1 MKKILGFSLT
11 SMLLLNSAIVSAV
24 PSNTNLINPSNK
36 EFKQVKIVE
45 KFNKKSR
52 KSGKEFKIHLNK
64 ANGNPNFIIGD
75 LAENSVNTS
84 KDAEKF
90 MTENKDVFKLETGGF
105 VNKDTQS
112 DKLGMKHYKN
122 KLVVDGIPVYGSEVV
137 VHTTANGNVYGISG
151 NVTSEVPYKNWNK
164 QFKLNSDKAIK
175 IAENS
180 LNIKGKNIE
189 YTAKPKAEP
198 YIYNKDGS
206 WIPVYHVT
214 MQFLSPFPANMKV
227 FVNASNGTIVDSKN
241 LVKTSATT
249 GTGVGLY
256 GIRNINLDLINNQ
269 YYMRDLTKNTTIETY
284 TANYGSSLPGTVVN
298 DADNKFD
305 FSSQFDA
312 VDVHY
317 NSGAVYDFYK
327 NNFNINSFDNRGTTI
342 KSTVLYRD
350 PRYPNE
356 PFDNAFWNGSQMVYG
371 DCSGTYF
378 DHIGSAL
385 DVVGHEFTHAITD
398 RTANLEYEY
407 QSGALNESFSDVFGY
422 FIEGENNDWLMG
434 EDCYTPNTPNDALRS
449 LADPTLYGQPAH
461 MDNYR
466 NLPNTQQ
473 GDWGGV
479 HINSGIPNKAFY
491 LAATSINDNS
501 KLQQVYYRALTLY
514 LTQYSQFIDAK
525 NALVQAANDLYPG
538 TTIAQ
543 KISDAFAQ
551 VGIGQAS
558 SASDTYES
566 NNTLSTAYGP
576 LSSGTSYKS
585 YIYSPTD
592 IDYFYFNTSR
602 TGTITVSLTNLP
614 KDYDVYLLN
623 SSGRIVARST
633 RSSTSNETIY
643 YSARTTG
650 KFYVKIVGYG
660 GAYSQSGAYSLNVNY
675 PR

>member
-1 MKKILGFSLT
+1 MKKLFVFSLT
-11 SMLLLNSAIVSAV
+11 SVFLLNSVIASAV
-24 PSNTNLINPSNK
+24 PAGTDLIKSSDK
-36 EFKQVKIVE
+36 EAKKVKIIE
-45 KFNKKSR
+45 KFNKKSI
-52 KSGKEFKIHLNK
+52 KSGKEFKIYLNE
-64 ANGNPNFIIGD
+64 ANGTPNFIFGD
-75 LAENSVNTS
+75 LSENHVNTS
-84 KDAEKF
+84 EDAENF
-90 MTENKDVFKLETGGF
+90 MTQNKDIFKLETGNF
-105 VNKDTQS
+105 VNESIES

-122 KLVVDGIPVYGSEVV
+122 KLVVDGIPVYGSEVIL
-137 VHTTANGNVYGISG
+137 HADDNGNVYAING
-151 NVTSEVPYKNWNK
+151 NVKSDVTVKNWSK
-164 QFKLNSDKAIK
+164 EFKLNAKKAIK
-175 IAENS
+175 TAENS
-180 LNIKGKNIE
+180 LDLKGKTIE
-189 YTAKPKAEP
+189 YTANPKAEP
-198 YIYNKDGS
+198 YIYNKDGN

-214 MQFLSPFPANMKV
+214 MQFLSPFPGNMKV
-227 FVNASNGTIVDSKN
+227 FVNATNGSIVSSKN
-241 LVKTSATT
+241 LIKTSATT

-256 GIRNINLDLINNQ
+256 GTRNLNLDLINNQ
-269 YYMRDLTKNTTIETY
+269 YYMRDLTKNTRIETY
-284 TANYGSSLPGTVVN
+284 TANYGSYLPGTVVN
-298 DADNKFD
+298 DTDNKFD
-305 FSSQFDA
+305 SSSQFDA

-327 NNFNINSFDNRGTTI
+327 NNFNRNSFDDNGTTI

-378 DHIGSAL
+378 AHIGSAL

-434 EDCYTPNTPNDALRS
+434 EDCYTPNTPGDALRS
-449 LADPTLYGQPAH
+449 LADPTLYDQPAH

-501 KLQQVYYRALTLY
+501 KLQQIYYRALTLY

-525 NALVQAANDLYPG
+525 NALVQAATDLYPG
-538 TTIAQ
+538 TTISQ

-551 VGIGQAS
+551 VGIGQATS
-558 SASDTYES
+558 DNDTYES

-576 LSSGTSYKS
+576 IVSGTSYKS

-623 SSGRIVARST
+623 SSGKVVARST
-633 RSSTSNETIY
+633 NGGTSNESIY
-643 YSARTTG
+643 YNARTTG

-660 GAYSQSGAYSLNVNY
+660 GANSQTGAYSLNVNY

>member
-137 VHTTANGNVYGISG
+137 VHTTANGNVYGLSG

-305 FSSQFDA
+305 SSSQFDA

>member
-256 GIRNINLDLINNQ
+256 GTRNINLDLINNQ